1 MSAERTHML
10 IALTGGIGSGKST
23 ALKMFNELGAETQDT
38 DLIVHKIYEDDKG
51 IHNSLQKRWGNEVF
65 QDGLPNRKA
74 IAQRVF
80 NSQENLE
87 WLNQLIHPKVKERIK
102 AGSSSQISI
111 IAVPLLYEIGWETE
125 FDSVISIWCNKSTQM
140 KRLLDRGWTKK
151 ECEAR
156 LAAQLS
162 QDEKLSKADLG
173 IINNWS
179 EKTLYRQCREIL
191 NSYATKEN

>member
-1 MSAERTHML
+1 ML

-23 ALKMFNELGAETQDT
+23 ALKIFNELGAETQDT

-51 IHNSLQKRWGNEVF
+51 IHNSLLKRWGKEVF

-125 FDSVISIWCNKSTQM
+125 FDSVISIWCNKSIQM
-140 KRLLDRGWTKK
+140 KRLLDRGWTKE

-191 NSYATKEN
+191 NSYSTKEN

>member
-1 MSAERTHML
+1 MGIAQTFQIIKL
-10 IALTGGIGSGKST
+10 ITFG
-23 ALKMFNELGAETQDT
+23 
-38 DLIVHKIYEDDKG
+38 
-51 IHNSLQKRWGNEVF
+51 VF
-65 QDGLPNRKA
+65 QFDA
-74 IAQRVF
+74 IGAC
-80 NSQENLE
+80 
-87 WLNQLIHPKVKERIK
+87 
-102 AGSSSQISI
+102 GSIRR
-111 IAVPLLYEIGWETE
+111 
-125 FDSVISIWCNKSTQM
+125 ISIWCNKSTQM